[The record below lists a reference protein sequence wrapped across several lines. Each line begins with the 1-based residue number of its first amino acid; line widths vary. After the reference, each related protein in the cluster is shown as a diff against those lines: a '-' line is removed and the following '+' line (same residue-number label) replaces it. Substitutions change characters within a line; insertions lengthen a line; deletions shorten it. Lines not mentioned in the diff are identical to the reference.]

1 MSASDLQM
9 TAGTTFAFGVTWQTK
24 DGDQL
29 VPVDVSG
36 CSARFQMRDMESDL
50 VLAEAA
56 SNGDGIEIPDGPS
69 GELRVSLHPD
79 KTKALSAYPLGRV
92 AYELR
97 VYFPSGDVYP
107 VMSGFVAIAQ
117 GVIRD

>member
-24 DGDQL
+24 DGDQM

-36 CSARFQMRDMESDL
+36 CSARFQMRDMQSGG
-50 VLAEAA
+50 VLAEAG
-56 SNGDGIEIPDGPS
+56 SGDGIDIPDGPG
-69 GELRVSLHPD
+69 GEIRVSLHPE
-79 KTKALSAYPLGRV
+79 KTKGLAAYPLGRV

-107 VMSGFVAIAQ
+107 VMSGFVAIVQ